1 MDIAPAN
8 QRNPPPEADC
18 KIKLDVSASDSK
30 VVRTDIKHADDT
42 FAGTKVKSLKNGRLR
57 GTTRVQCKGIPEDS
71 NVNVV
76 RSNLISNTRVMAQ
89 RKWMLKDL
97 INKGGDGCSNVQMP
111 ERGGG
116 ERALPPARIFL
127 ED

>member
-89 RKWMLKDL
+89 R
-97 INKGGDGCSNVQMP
+97 N
-111 ERGGG
+111 
-116 ERALPPARIFL
+116 ALATKPHFVYPCIISAWRHAIENNL
-127 ED
+127 